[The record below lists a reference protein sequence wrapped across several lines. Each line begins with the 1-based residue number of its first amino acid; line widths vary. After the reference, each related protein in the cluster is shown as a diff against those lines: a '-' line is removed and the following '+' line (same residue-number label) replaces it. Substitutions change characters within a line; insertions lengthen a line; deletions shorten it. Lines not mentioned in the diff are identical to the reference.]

1 MIILT
6 INKSRIYKK
15 GKSIFITIPEL
26 SDVEDEEL
34 LGSQLSSLPKII
46 ERGYNYFEVPIRYFQ
61 DLLAALEY
69 WDLEINGELPNDI
82 SEYIQSRNRITESDS
97 EDFSFKT
104 KPFQHQLESCRT
116 LHGCVD

>member
-34 LGSQLSSLPKII
+34 LGTQLSSLPKII
-46 ERGYNYFEVPIRYFQ
+46 ERGYRVYSVPCGYAIADPFDDQDGWYVEVPNWIEVEHEAMFLIEFLDGVQ
-61 DLLAALEY
+61 
-69 WDLEINGELPNDI
+69 
-82 SEYIQSRNRITESDS
+82 
-97 EDFSFKT
+97 
-104 KPFQHQLESCRT
+104 
-116 LHGCVD
+116 